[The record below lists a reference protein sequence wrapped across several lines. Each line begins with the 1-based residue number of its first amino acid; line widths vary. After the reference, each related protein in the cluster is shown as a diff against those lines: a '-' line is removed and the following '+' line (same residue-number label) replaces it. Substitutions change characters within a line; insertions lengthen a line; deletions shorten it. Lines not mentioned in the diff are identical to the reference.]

1 MNLHSNREL
10 LQDAIQAAAASLGIR
25 EVYVEKDYWVTV
37 ALYEVFH
44 SDMASQVVFK
54 GGTALSKCYRLIERF
69 SEDVDLVVLRNE
81 GENDNQL
88 KKKIRAVGRI
98 VRGAIPE
105 ITVDGLTNKR
115 GNIRKTVHQYDRLY
129 DGNFG
134 QAREHVVLETTWLG
148 SFEPY
153 FNLPISHL
161 TWEI

>member
-1 MNLHSNREL
+1 MNLHSNREF

-88 KKKIRAVGRI
+88 KKKIRAVGKITGKVMPQQMLSYLRI
-98 VRGAIPE
+98 
-105 ITVDGLTNKR
+105 
-115 GNIRKTVHQYDRLY
+115 
-129 DGNFG
+129 
-134 QAREHVVLETTWLG
+134 
-148 SFEPY
+148 
-153 FNLPISHL
+153 
-161 TWEI
+161 